1 MRKSLGLLALS
12 AILLS
17 SCETL
22 TKTATTADVSSSLQ
36 STTVADLKV
45 EDRISYT
52 MSPSKDI
59 RRGGMK
65 NVKQAAESE
74 ALEAYAR
81 KNNAKLP
88 DLLVEPEYVVE
99 QVSYGL
105 FGKKVSSITVTGRPA
120 YYTNFRSLN
129 DSVWCNPAFRGLKS
143 TARYSAPKAGKV
155 KKAAYAGNQAVYDM
169 RRTGLT
175 WMLNFNGGYCSTE
188 PDDDNYGRSSED
200 SYYGATLGVGYQ
212 ISPHWYVGVG
222 VGANFTSEDYG
233 GAFMP
238 LYAQGRYYLS
248 KKKRSFFIDYKVGGS
263 FGIGLDYK
271 DSGQGDFKTGVY
283 VSPSIGYSFGSFE
296 LALQYIGQAFS
307 VEYDYSY
314 HAGTYDY
321 TIDHVGL
328 SLGWKF

>member
-22 TKTATTADVSSSLQ
+22 TKTASTADVSSSLQ

-65 NVKQAAESE
+65 NVKRAAESE

-129 DSVWCNPAFRGLKS
+129 DSVWCNPAFRGLKA

-155 KKAAYAGNQAVYDM
+155 RKTAYAAGQADYDM

-175 WMLNFNGGYCSTE
+175 WMLNLNGGYYE
-188 PDDDNYGRSSED
+188 AEADDNDGGGTSGD
-200 SYYGATLGVGYQ
+200 VYYGVSLGVGYQ
-212 ISPHWYVGVG
+212 ITPHWYVGIG
-222 VGANFTSEDYG
+222 IGANFLPDDFD

-238 LYAQGRYYLS
+238 LYAQGRYYFS
-248 KKKRSFFIDYKVGGS
+248 KKKHSLFIDCKVGGS
-263 FGIGLDYK
+263 FGAGLDFPDAY
-271 DSGQGDFKTGVY
+271 DCDMEAGVY

-296 LALQYIGQAFS
+296 LALQYIGQA
-307 VEYDYSY
+307 YSLEPY
-314 HAGTYDY
+314 YGYESKYDY
-321 TIDHVGL
+321 TLNQVGL
-328 SLGWKF
+328 SLGFKF